1 MGQASSQ
8 ALICGHIN
16 LHLTIGLRQL
26 RLRICLSLR
35 PVLLLFL
42 LVMLPGCQG

>member
-1 MGQASSQ
+1 MGRASSQ
-8 ALICGHIN
+8 ALIRGHIN
-16 LHLTIGLRQL
+16 LHLTVGLGQL

-42 LVMLPGCQG
+42 LHILPGYQG